1 MSTPGSTNPKS
12 VVPINPH
19 AEGPDTEPQ
28 AAARSRSSSSSAQAA
43 SRKAAAA
50 PHSAFVPLLIGLVA
64 LLVWLGFQ
72 TWLLADERAAL
83 QAAHQSQQ
91 QTVDNAGKLRA
102 SLDALAADTQRLA
115 DTGNANAALL
125 VAELKKRGITINPN
139 PSPPAPAV
147 AKP

>member
-1 MSTPGSTNPKS
+1 
-12 VVPINPH
+12 
-19 AEGPDTEPQ
+19 
-28 AAARSRSSSSSAQAA
+28 
-43 SRKAAAA
+43 
-50 PHSAFVPLLIGLVA
+50 
-64 LLVWLGFQ
+64 
-72 TWLLADERAAL
+72 
-83 QAAHQSQQ
+83 
-91 QTVDNAGKLRA
+91 VDNAGKLRA